1 MGAVSVLILI
11 SDMKS
16 GVLLVCLVA
25 CVSVQAQ
32 EIPDVQGLVEKLK
45 TITDQ
50 LMDINRAYSTFVQ
63 ESAKGVESAGPDDG
77 GDEVEEELEDEEEIE
92 GEGGGDEEGEE
103 GDEEAEKRHRRR
115 MRRRRMR
122 RMRMM

>member
-1 MGAVSVLILI
+1 MGAVSDWMLI

-50 LMDINRAYSTFVQ
+50 LMSINKAYSTLVQ

-77 GDEVEEELEDEEEIE
+77 GDEVEEELEE
-92 GEGGGDEEGEE
+92 GEDGGDEEGEE

-122 RMRMM
+122 R

>member
-1 MGAVSVLILI
+1 MGAVSDWMLI

-32 EIPDVQGLVEKLK
+32 EIPDVQGQVEKLK

-77 GDEVEEELEDEEEIE
+77 GDEVEEELEEMKKVKRAMQKLKNVIVE
-92 GEGGGDEEGEE
+92 G
-103 GDEEAEKRHRRR
+103 
-115 MRRRRMR
+115 
-122 RMRMM
+122 

>member
-1 MGAVSVLILI
+1 MGAVSDWMLI

-50 LMDINRAYSTFVQ
+50 LMGINKAYSAFVQ

-92 GEGGGDEEGEE
+92 GEGEE

-115 MRRRRMR
+115 MRRKRMR

>member
-1 MGAVSVLILI
+1 MGAVSDWMLI
-11 SDMKS
+11 S
-16 GVLLVCLVA
+16 VCLVA

-50 LMDINRAYSTFVQ
+50 LMAINKAYSSFVQ

-92 GEGGGDEEGEE
+92 GEGEVEEGEDGGDEEGEE